1 MPYIETLFTEQTLQ
15 SDFIAAAVANGWE
28 EVKRFRKVAYQF
40 NDIFFGIASGW
51 MEPWKHSLKIMI
63 ADHALLRNRRG
74 DIFGIARICE
84 PPLQWGDLPSQF
96 KNGELPNQAQLE
108 ENDELRQQ
116 LHDWMFS
123 QWNDTFVDT
132 SKIYFYMLKSVPSIP
147 DGLRIVYPSNT
158 LTVRDALDIELL
170 HYEPRKLVTGYGYEF
185 FATNAQHEIMQSP
198 IVPVSTREVN
208 VPDNG
213 WLTNWWPDSK
223 IRVEGFINDDMLILV
238 IQADNTAAFDDNN
251 VPTIPIYFGS
261 LVPFDVNDTENAVLF
276 AGTAVSD
283 AKYKYDLETPHIPT
297 ANIILP
303 TNKQYPK
310 YPGNGIDNLI
320 VKRTKL
326 GAYYQAYSLSYQATP
341 EKMPPDRQSTDGKQ
355 YVSAWKN
362 KSNDEYQYQFN
373 PSRYTKRA
381 HVSRA
386 IVTHPEEGHRGYLKG
401 LVMTHSVGM
410 RNGVRLKLKKQ
421 ACPDVFEYYKY
432 FVVDAISPLTKRPAI
447 VSRPAGFGI
456 FEKEE

>member
-1 MPYIETLFTEQTLQ
+1 MPYIKTLFTEQSFQ
-15 SDFIAAAVANGWE
+15 SDFIATAMANGWE
-28 EVKRFRKVAYQF
+28 EVDRFRKVAYQF
-40 NDIFFGIASGW
+40 NDIFYGSASGGST
-51 MEPWKHSLKIMI
+51 PWKHSLNIMM
-63 ADHALLRNRRG
+63 ADHALLRNSRG
-74 DIFGIARICE
+74 DIYGIARICE
-84 PPLQWGDLPSQF
+84 PELQWGDLPAQF
-96 KNGELPNQAQLE
+96 KNGEYPDQVELNA
-108 ENDELRQQ
+108 DSELRKQ
-116 LHDWMFS
+116 LHDWMFE
-123 QWNDTFVDT
+123 QWDEKFVDT
-132 SKIYFYMLKSVPSIP
+132 SKIYFYMLKDAPTIP
-147 DGLRIVYPSNT
+147 DDLRVVYPSSN

-170 HYEPRKLVTGYGYEF
+170 HYMPQKQGSGSGYEF
-185 FATNAQHEIMQSP
+185 LPTNAQHEIMQSP

-223 IRVEGFINDDMLILV
+223 IRVEGYINDDILALI

-261 LVPFDVNDTENAVLF
+261 LVPFDSNDTQNAVLF

-283 AKYKYDLETPHIPT
+283 AKYKYDSETPHIPT
-297 ANIILP
+297 TNIILP

-341 EKMPPDRQSTDGKQ
+341 EKMPPDRKSTDGKQ
-355 YVSAWKN
+355 YASAWKN
-362 KSNDEYQYQFN
+362 QSNDEYQYQFN

-386 IVTHPEEGHRGYLKG
+386 IVTHPDEGNRGYLKG
-401 LVMTHSVGM
+401 LVMTHSVGL
-410 RNGVRLKLKKQ
+410 RNGVRLRLKKN
-421 ACPDVFEYYKY
+421 ACPDAFEYYKY
-432 FVVDAISPLTKRPAI
+432 FVVDSVSPLTKRPAI
-447 VSRPAGFGI
+447 ASRPAGFGI